1 VREPGL
7 PGALVQALL
16 ADDSVL
22 DRVKV
27 EDLLPVALGARPA
40 ALVVLPAELPDA
52 YALGA
57 TIDALV
63 SQRRVRWQF
72 PLGARA
78 RLRRQAE
85 VLREAYARVVEPAP
99 TCRSLRAW
107 AERLG
112 LNAWELEVRPTVRYL
127 VLYRD
132 PGAVP
137 TLVELG
143 EMLADHRRRMAGW
156 AETDPRFA
164 ASLGRVLGY
173 PACCLD
179 NYVRNLAGGAPCE
192 DALAARLAAGVAR
205 GEEPDEAV
213 FFASG
218 FLPCSPDCAAA
229 RALGARIREAL
240 AAHGPEVEAR
250 YREVCRQNLTEVARP
265 PAERR
270 RYVEVLERTRR
281 LLGGYGE
288 A

>member
-1 VREPGL
+1 MGEPGL
-7 PGALVQALL
+7 RELLVRDLL
-16 ADDSVL
+16 ADGSVL

-27 EDLLPVALGARPA
+27 EDLLPVALGVRPA
-40 ALVVLPAELPDA
+40 ALVVLPADLPDA

-57 TIDALV
+57 AIDALV
-63 SQRRVRWQF
+63 SQRRARWQVV
-72 PLGARA
+72 LGPRA
-78 RLRRQAE
+78 NLRRRAQ

-99 TCRSLRAW
+99 THRSLRAW
-107 AERLG
+107 VGRLEIS
-112 LNAWELEVRPTVRYL
+112 AWELEVRPTVRYL

-132 PGAVP
+132 AGAVP
-137 TLVELG
+137 PLVELG
-143 EMLADHRRRMAGW
+143 EVLADRRKRTMGW

-179 NYVRNLAGGAPCE
+179 NYVRHLAGGTPYE

-240 AAHGPEVEAR
+240 AACGPEVEAR
-250 YREVCRQNLTEVARP
+250 YRQACRQNLADVARP

-281 LLGGYGE
+281 LLGGYDE

>member
-1 VREPGL
+1 MGEPGL
-7 PGALVQALL
+7 SEVIQGLL
-16 ADDSVL
+16 ADGSVL

-27 EDLLPVALGARPA
+27 EDLLPVALGVRPA
-40 ALVVLPAELPDA
+40 ALVVLPADLPDA
-52 YALGA
+52 YLLGA
-57 TIDALV
+57 TIDVLV
-63 SQRRVRWQF
+63 SQRRACWQVA
-72 PLGARA
+72 LGPRA
-78 RLRRQAE
+78 KLRRQAE
-85 VLREAYARVVEPAP
+85 VLREAYARALEPAA
-99 TCRSLRAW
+99 TYRSLRAW
-107 AERLG
+107 AGRLG

-137 TLVELG
+137 ALVELG
-143 EMLADHRRRMAGW
+143 EMLADHRKRMMGW

-179 NYVRNLAGGAPCE
+179 NYVRHLAGGTPYE
-192 DALAARLAAGVAR
+192 DSLAAQLAAGVAR

-218 FLPCSPDCAAA
+218 FLPCSPDCAVA
-229 RALGARIREAL
+229 RGVGARIRETL

-250 YREVCRQNLTEVARP
+250 YRQVCRHNLAEIARP

-281 LLGGYGE
+281 LLGGYDE